1 VKHDAT
7 MQKLT
12 AADLETHSPDL
23 VAENLAALQALFP
36 ELITEG
42 PDGVALNIDVLKA
55 LVGDKTVSDADEKY
69 GLNWHGKRRARQ
81 LALTPST
88 GTLRPCPED
97 SVDWDTTQNL
107 MIEGDNL
114 EVLKLLQKSYTGKV
128 KLIYIDPP
136 YNTGK
141 DFVYPDNFQD
151 SIKNYLELTGQTGD
165 GGKKLS
171 SNTEASGRFHTEW
184 LNMMFPRIKL
194 AQGLLR
200 QDGIM
205 MISIDDN
212 EVDNLRKI
220 CSEIFG
226 EENFCGCFIWEKKKK
241 PSFLNANMGSV
252 TEYIVCYAKSRA
264 NSPPFGAGTV
274 EDGKKY
280 PFNNAGNGLQTLN
293 FPAGSVRFLI
303 PDQIVRA
310 QDMSEGNIRTEL
322 LDHVEVVKGVN
333 INDFRLRGEWRYSQ
347 SKLSE
352 FVEVN
357 AEIIIS
363 KIPFRPNYVNRSG
376 ELKKSSNLLSHRT
389 NGVPTNE
396 DATDEIRR
404 LFGTDVMS
412 HPKPS
417 GLLQY
422 LIRAVTEGDD
432 IVMDF
437 FAGSGTT
444 AHAVWSQNLEDGAK
458 RKYILVQLPEPLD
471 ANDTESK
478 AAFDFCV
485 SQNIEP
491 TIAGVCR
498 ERLQRTAKA
507 IKDASPLTLSDLG
520 FKTFR
525 LDSSNM
531 REWDCNKDGLE
542 VIMQTSIDHIKDSR
556 SDQDILF
563 ELLLRFGLPLT
574 VGVDERLVCDKRIFC
589 VGMGVLF
596 VCLAHYVNNEDVDNL
611 THGIIE
617 WRDEIGPAG
626 TTKIVFR
633 DSAFSDDVAKVNLT
647 SILEQHDFS
656 SISSI

>member
-1 VKHDAT
+1 MHDAT

-12 AADLETHSPDL
+12 ATDPESHSPDL
-23 VAENLAALQALFP
+23 VADNLAALRTLFP

-42 PDGVALNIDVLKA
+42 ADGVAVNVDVLKA
-55 LVGDKTVSDADEKY
+55 LVGDKTVTDGDEKY

-114 EVLKLLQKSYTGKV
+114 EALKLLQKSYAGKV

-141 DFVYPDNFQD
+141 DFVYPDNYQD
-151 SIKNYLELTGQTGD
+151 SIKHYLELTGQTGD

-200 QDGIM
+200 QDGVM

-252 TEYIVCYAKSRA
+252 TEYIVCYAKNRA
-264 NSPPFGAGTV
+264 YSPPFGAGTV

-280 PFNNAGNGLQTLN
+280 PFNNAGNGMQTLT

-310 QDMSEGNIRTEL
+310 QDMSEGNIKTEL
-322 LDHVEVVKGVN
+322 LDDVEVANGVN

-357 AEIIIS
+357 AEIIVS

-404 LFGTDVMS
+404 LFGADVMS

-417 GLLQY
+417 GLLKY

-444 AHAVWSQNLEDGAK
+444 AHAVWSQNLEDGAR
-458 RKYILVQLPEPLD
+458 RKFILVQLPEPLD
-471 ANDTESK
+471 ANDAESR
-478 AAFDFCV
+478 AAFDFCA
-485 SQNIEP
+485 SHNIET

-498 ERLQRTAKA
+498 ERLRRTAKS

-531 REWDCNKDGLE
+531 REWDCSKDRLE
-542 VIMQTSIDHIKDSR
+542 QIMQTSVDHIKDSR
-556 SDQDILF
+556 GDQDILF

-574 VGVDERLVCDKRIFC
+574 VGIDERLVCDKQIFC
-589 VGMGVLF
+589 VGTGVLF
-596 VCLAHYVNNEDVDNL
+596 VCLASYVNNEDVDNL
-611 THGIIE
+611 SHGIIE
-617 WRDEIGPAG
+617 WRNEIGPAG

-633 DSAFSDDVAKVNLT
+633 DSAFVDDVAKVNLT
-647 SILEQHDFS
+647 SILEQHDLS